1 MECNLLFWT
10 VFNRWMLRWISTGL
24 VFVVMAT
31 AVLEAQPRFRPPPN
45 RIDPARLNE
54 AEGERLLE
62 RFRASGIPEP
72 FSFHFRLEHMPR
84 RAPTVTYEGRLWA
97 HWWGG
102 VHETRVHLF
111 EGSSAGRTGL
121 LLRNGPEPEAWIRRA
136 GEGAETETI
145 DRSRMMEP
153 LTAEIAFSP
162 FDLLMPFVH
171 WEDWVYEGSRR
182 MRGRPAH
189 YFLLYP
195 PEDDARYA
203 DISGV
208 RILVDADFNALLQ
221 AEVLDTEGARLKTV
235 RADSFRRVG
244 DQWIVRRIDIT
255 DERTRD
261 RSRFEV
267 VAAAMGA
274 ELSEDVFTPDNLE
287 HVPELPRPSA
297 FSQL

>member
-1 MECNLLFWT
+1 M
-10 VFNRWMLRWISTGL
+10 RRWIFTAL
-24 VFVVMAT
+24 VFSVTAS

-54 AEGERLLE
+54 EEGERLLE
-62 RFRASGIPEP
+62 RFRKSGIPEP

-84 RAPTVTYEGRLWA
+84 RAATVTYEGRLWA

-102 VHETRVHLF
+102 VHETRIHLL
-111 EGSSAGRTGL
+111 EGTPAGGVGL

-136 GEGAETETI
+136 GEDATAETV
-145 DRSRMMEP
+145 DRNRMMEP
-153 LTAEIAFSP
+153 LTEDIAFTP

-195 PEDDARYA
+195 PEDDPRYA
-203 DISGV
+203 DVSGV

-221 AEVLDTEGARLKTV
+221 AEVIDTDGARMKTL

-267 VAAAMGA
+267 VAAAMDA
-274 ELSEDVFTPDNLE
+274 ELDEGVFAPGSLGE
-287 HVPELPRPSA
+287 VPELPRPAA
-297 FSQL
+297 FTQL